1 MNHDKRTGRYQAVTK
16 RGKPYLYAPLSD
28 QKADNKQSNIPFA
41 WSDNRTSVINVHLVH
56 RFRYQAAKP
65 ETSFMLLSILKN
77 AAKIF

>member
-41 WSDNRTSVINVHLVH
+41 WFDNRTSVINAHPVH
-56 RFRYQAAKP
+56 RFQYQAAKS
-65 ETSFMLLSILKN
+65 ETSFLPCLHSI
-77 AAKIF
+77 ISV

>member
-41 WSDNRTSVINVHLVH
+41 WSDN
-56 RFRYQAAKP
+56 
-65 ETSFMLLSILKN
+65 
-77 AAKIF
+77 KIGRAHV

>member
-41 WSDNRTSVINVHLVH
+41 WSDNRTSAIIIDFNI
-56 RFRYQAAKP
+56 RQPNPKN
-65 ETSFMLLSILKN
+65 LSYLM
-77 AAKIF
+77 